1 MAVKIKSFFRVEVG
15 DKGTI
20 KVHNTI
26 TPEYKYLLQGLLT
39 QGQGYR
45 SPYSYYSVAFEA
57 PSNIYVVLVNQ
68 GTIVARLTAKLEKY
82 NEQINVINTNTC
94 QNNLVSCNLDSLT
107 FHLEYDAVDETNDSY
122 TFDEIQIWADN
133 LYTIAYVKTGSIT
146 KNSNSFIKV
155 TWDATVTIESND
167 VLYIPGCNNFSFM
180 FNSQV
185 ELPNYQAFLCMN
197 IPYIIVAITLVP
209 YNLIPQN
216 SFLYTQLSTLL
227 KVLNITGSGSVLPTQ
242 LLNLQGVQFYVVA
255 QTNGNIAYPISEPFI
270 LTDTQQSNTVTM
282 FLLYGINN
290 NYFIYTTNLVAN
302 VQYFK
307 LYIPTLIINV
317 IEE

>member
-1 MAVKIKSFFRVEVG
+1 MAVKIKSYFRVEVG
-15 DKGTI
+15 DRGSV

-39 QGQGYR
+39 NGQGYR
-45 SPYSYYSVAFEA
+45 TPYSYYSITFEP

-68 GTIVARLTAKLEKY
+68 GTIVARLKAKLGKFD
-82 NEQINVINTNTC
+82 EQINTVNTNTC

-107 FHLEYDAVDETNDSY
+107 FQLEYNVTDETDDSY

-133 LYTIAYVKTGSIT
+133 LYTIAYTNVGSIT
-146 KNSNSFIKV
+146 KNTNSFIKV
-155 TWDATVTIESND
+155 TWEATVTIESND
-167 VLYIPGCNNFSFM
+167 VLYIPGCTNFSFM
-180 FNSQV
+180 FNSGV
-185 ELPNYQAFLCMN
+185 ELPNYQTFLCMN

-216 SFLYTQLSTLL
+216 TFLYTQLSTLL
-227 KVLNITGSGSVLPTQ
+227 TVLNITGSGSVLPTQ
-242 LLNLQGVQFYVVA
+242 LLNLQGVQFYVIA
-255 QTNGNIAYPISEPFI
+255 QSNGNIVYPISEPFI
-270 LTDTQQSNTVTM
+270 LMDTKESNTITM

-302 VQYFK
+302 IQYFK